1 MWPLPAGYLLEIT
14 LLGVGGLVSVSANRT
29 SSPPLWGNVTWAIG
43 GVFLSLAVLGAWSIG
58 PSVVPALLA
67 LVAAAILAGV
77 RRRQKVFTQV
87 GWFAGGV
94 MGAGCDHAVG
104 DFLAQKGPLE
114 TFGFR
119 PLDSL
124 VLSGG
129 NGHSPGRSLACK
141 IPPHLTGQNAPQAGG
156 PPSCGTSR
164 SR

>member
-1 MWPLPAGYLLEIT
+1 MSSLPWRRPLNRCKVLSAPVTRSTPQPLTSGPPRLRPRTVHGPERRPVRCQTGPTGGTRYLLEIT
-14 LLGVGGLVSVSANRT
+14 VLGVGGLVSVSANRT

-94 MGAGCDHAVG
+94 MGQAVIMVLAI
-104 DFLAQKGPLE
+104 FLLN
-114 TFGFR
+114 R
-119 PLDSL
+119 
-124 VLSGG
+124 V
-129 NGHSPGRSLACK
+129 H
-141 IPPHLTGQNAPQAGG
+141 
-156 PPSCGTSR
+156 
-164 SR
+164 

>member
-1 MWPLPAGYLLEIT
+1 MRILEVLLAGFGAIAAGWDSWNWWSYLQSATYAAAFRGDSVWPLPAGYLLEIT
-14 LLGVGGLVSVSANRT
+14 LLGVGGLISVSANRT

-94 MGAGCDHAVG
+94 MGQAVIMVLAI
-104 DFLAQKGPLE
+104 FLLK
-114 TFGFR
+114 R
-119 PLDSL
+119 
-124 VLSGG
+124 V
-129 NGHSPGRSLACK
+129 H
-141 IPPHLTGQNAPQAGG
+141 
-156 PPSCGTSR
+156 
-164 SR
+164 